1 MLAREHQVEPGGA
14 LREFL
19 AVTVRVA
26 GCTLPTGVSLAI
38 KVNESNVQQLLKR
51 ILFLFGEEAC
61 FLEWTV
67 VLDFDI
73 GVAAQKAVPVGVV
86 PLTNMVPQPIQ
97 PFHPM
102 LDRLL
107 TLRLGIV
114 QRMRRAVRGIYRG
127 NSKIAD
133 IHGQEPRLPGCG
145 AR

>member
-26 GCTLPTGVSLAI
+26 GFTLPTGVSLAI
-38 KVNESNVQQLLKR
+38 KVNEPNVQQLLKC
-51 ILFLFGEEAC
+51 ILFLFGEESC

-67 VLDFDI
+67 VLVFDI
-73 GVAAQKAVPVGVV
+73 EVAAQKAVPAGVV
-86 PLTNMVPQPIQ
+86 PLTNMVAQPIQ

-107 TLRLGIV
+107 TFRLGII
-114 QRMRRAVRGIYRG
+114 QRVRRAVRGVNRG
-127 NSKIAD
+127 NREIAD
-133 IHGQEPRLPGCG
+133 IHGQEP
-145 AR
+145 